1 VDAGL
6 CPDHAYRVI
15 DWHIVYING
24 SKGLSTS
31 AKPDA
36 PVPDASYPTS
46 FPANAQDFDNNI
58 GTFKKNGG
66 TIINLCSR
74 IMRVRSHAESTK
86 NAANRVQ
93 SDNDKLAIFIFS
105 KERKLIRISYPRNDE
120 AKLSLSLRKFIH
132 LMQYSCLKW
141 KTLLAWNAQGV
152 LF

>member
-1 VDAGL
+1 M
-6 CPDHAYRVI
+6 
-15 DWHIVYING
+15 YING

-105 KERKLIRISYPRNDE
+105 KERIQIRTNYPRNDD
-120 AKLSLSLRKFIH
+120 RKRSGARPPSSYIT
-132 LMQYSCLKW
+132 CNVI
-141 KTLLAWNAQGV
+141 A
-152 LF
+152 

>member
-1 VDAGL
+1 
-6 CPDHAYRVI
+6 
-15 DWHIVYING
+15 VYING

-120 AKLSLSLRKFIH
+120 AIALVKKVHTSHAILLLEMENFIG
-132 LMQYSCLKW
+132 LECP
-141 KTLLAWNAQGV
+141 GGFV
-152 LF
+152 LDNVIFYA

>member
-1 VDAGL
+1 M
-6 CPDHAYRVI
+6 
-15 DWHIVYING
+15 YING

-120 AKLSLSLRKFIH
+120 PPLGGTKAAKLSLSLRKFIH

-141 KTLLAWNAQGV
+141 RTLLAWNAQGV

>member
-1 VDAGL
+1 M
-6 CPDHAYRVI
+6 
-15 DWHIVYING
+15 YING

-120 AKLSLSLRKFIH
+120 PPLRGYWSSEAIALVKKVHTSHAILLLEMENFIG
-132 LMQYSCLKW
+132 LECP
-141 KTLLAWNAQGV
+141 GGFV
-152 LF
+152 LDNVIFYA